1 MVLPGT
7 LGSKKHIRLQ
17 VPSKVTKACNS
28 HQNFRKSWGR
38 LGKDTRPGFFVNSVV
53 KHG

>member
-7 LGSKKHIRLQ
+7 LGFLKKHIRL
-17 VPSKVTKACNS
+17 PSKVTKACNS